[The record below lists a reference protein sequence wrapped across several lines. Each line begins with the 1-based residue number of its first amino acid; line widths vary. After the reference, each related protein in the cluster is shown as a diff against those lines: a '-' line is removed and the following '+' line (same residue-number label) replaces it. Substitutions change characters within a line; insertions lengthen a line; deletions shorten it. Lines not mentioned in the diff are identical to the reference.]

1 MKRYLVI
8 LAVCLGIGTI
18 GSGVFLAKL
27 AKIERTP
34 TEVDTFFGDAS
45 AAEGLEI
52 SFCEYPAFRMSGGD
66 LWRRLSQRRENTIV
80 FDRNGILSTVKMGS
94 NNGSAEREES
104 VWYGNADKYFTMQ
117 MYCGVRVKLYG
128 EKSVPVQL
136 AEQLKKSQKA
146 EEITVSEYFE
156 YYPFEFIIQVPVR
169 SESNYT
175 ADPVVYDHWDLDFFS
190 TDSDNPWVQDT
201 ATKLRDMFRIPVIPE
216 ETWEVKMEDISF
228 DDRIAWNSYALPL
241 MNCDLYNPS
250 FVNALTESKMY
261 FSFSTYTEEGKV
273 VDTSC
278 ISVPGGYGIYEL
290 PYSSSEGN
298 GSAKIEVDKL
308 RLFCPLNPEA
318 EVLNLTMSDDQT
330 MLAVTYRMEKQIFTK
345 ILDVAT
351 GKCLA
356 EEVIG
361 TSENRKEEMVS
372 VSAYEDF
379 FVVSRATY
387 SDIREQEKPGER
399 MGKNSD
405 LAVIGRS
412 EGGTVGVW
420 LRTKAYLSASAYRNE
435 VAMAFDHAQSRL
447 AVVDGGGG
455 VSKRIQVFSQEG
467 QVYDGYFTSPLLRS
481 CEGDSWWYG
490 YPEDISF
497 WSGKEW
503 MRSDAP
509 EYFDWRWTCRWR

>member
-18 GSGVFLAKL
+18 GSGVLLARL

-34 TEVDTFFGDAS
+34 TEVDTLFGDAS

-66 LWRRLSQRRENTIV
+66 SWRRLSQRRENTIV

-104 VWYGNADKYFTMQ
+104 AWYGYADKYFTMQ
-117 MYCGVRVKLYG
+117 ISCGVWVNLYG

-136 AEQLKKSQKA
+136 EQQLKKSQKA

-156 YYPFEFIIQVPVR
+156 YYPFEIRVQVPVR
-169 SESNYT
+169 PENNFT
-175 ADPVVYDHWDLDFFS
+175 ADPVLYEHWDTDFIT
-190 TDSDNPWVQDT
+190 TDSDNPWVQES
-201 ATKLRDMFRIPVIPE
+201 AMKLRDIFRIPVIPE
-216 ETWEVKMEDISF
+216 EKWEVKMENVSVGDHIS
-228 DDRIAWNSYALPL
+228 WYGYASPL

-250 FVNALTESKMY
+250 FVNALTESKIY

-290 PYSSSEGN
+290 PYSSSEGDA
-298 GSAKIEVDKL
+298 GAKIEVDKL
-308 RLFCPLNPEA
+308 KLFCPLNPKA
-318 EVLNLTMSDDQT
+318 EVLSLAMSDDQT
-330 MLAVTYRMEKQIFTK
+330 MLAVVYRMEQQIFTK

-399 MGKNSD
+399 RGKNSD
-405 LAVIGRS
+405 LAVIGRN
-412 EGGTVGVW
+412 EDGTVGTW
-420 LRTKAYLSASAYRNE
+420 LKTKAYLAASAYRNE

-447 AVVDGGGG
+447 AVVDGGM
-455 VSKRIQVFSQEG
+455 SKRIQVFSQEG
-467 QVYDGYFTSPLLRS
+467 QVYDGYFTSPLLSS

-490 YPEDISF
+490 YPEDITF
-497 WSGKEW
+497 WSGREW
-503 MRSDAP
+503 MRTGTP